1 MTTPATT
8 TASTPSPAPPAAPA
22 APAAPALNGR
32 VIALAHYAARA
43 VLETVLT
50 RYDLTFQQ
58 SVTLRV
64 VAVADGPVTREEVVD
79 QVVDS
84 LKIGAAEV
92 RGVLDGLAT
101 AELVAAVER
110 PTVAGLVAITDAG
123 REVHAR
129 TTAATGA
136 VSARIYA
143 GIPAEDLA
151 VAGRVLGLV
160 TERANAE
167 LAAGR

>member
-8 TASTPSPAPPAAPA
+8 TLSTPSTSATPTAPSV
-22 APAAPALNGR
+22 NGR

-50 RYDLTFQQ
+50 RYGLTFQQ

-64 VAVADGPVTREEVVD
+64 VAVADGPVGREEVVD

-92 RGVLDGLAT
+92 RGVLDELAA
-101 AELVAAVER
+101 AELVAAVDR
-110 PTVAGLVAITDAG
+110 PVEPGLVAITDAG
-123 REVHAR
+123 REIHAR
-129 TTAATGA
+129 TTAETGV

-167 LAAGR
+167 LTAGR

>member
-1 MTTPATT
+1 MTVNSTT
-8 TASTPSPAPPAAPA
+8 APA
-22 APAAPALNGR
+22 ASGTPTASSVSGR

-43 VLETVLT
+43 ALETVLA

-58 SVTLRV
+58 SVVLRV
-64 VAVADGPVTREEVVD
+64 VAVADGPVAREAVVD

-92 RGVLDGLAT
+92 RGVLAELAA
-101 AELVAAVER
+101 AELVADAGDGE
-110 PTVAGLVAITDAG
+110 PGLVAVTDAG

-129 TTAATGA
+129 TTAETGV

-160 TERANAE
+160 TDRANAE
-167 LAAGR
+167 LAAAR

>member
-8 TASTPSPAPPAAPA
+8 TPFTPSTPASAAAPS
-22 APAAPALNGR
+22 LNGR

-43 VLETVLT
+43 ALETVLT

-64 VAVADGPVTREEVVD
+64 VAVAGGPVTREEVVD

-92 RGVLDGLAT
+92 RGVLDELAA

-110 PTVAGLVAITDAG
+110 PTEAGLVAITDAG

-129 TTAATGA
+129 TTAETGA

>member
-8 TASTPSPAPPAAPA
+8 TLSTPTTPSAPTAPPV
-22 APAAPALNGR
+22 NGR
-32 VIALAHYAARA
+32 VIGLAHYAARA
-43 VLETVLT
+43 ARETVLT

-58 SVTLRV
+58 SVALRV
-64 VAVADGPVTREEVVD
+64 VAVADGPVAREEVVR

-92 RGVLDGLAT
+92 RGVLDELAA
-101 AELVAAVER
+101 AELVAAVDR
-110 PTVAGLVAITDAG
+110 PAEPGLVTITDTG
-123 REVHAR
+123 REIHAR
-129 TTAATGA
+129 TTAETGV

-151 VAGRVLGLV
+151 VAGRVLSLV

-167 LAAGR
+167 LTVGR

>member
-8 TASTPSPAPPAAPA
+8 TPTTPTAPPV
-22 APAAPALNGR
+22 NGR

-43 VLETVLT
+43 ALETVLT

-64 VAVADGPVTREEVVD
+64 VAIADGPVAREEVVD

-84 LKIGAAEV
+84 LKIDAAEV
-92 RGVLDGLAT
+92 RGVLDELAT
-101 AELVAAVER
+101 AELLAAVDR
-110 PTVAGLVAITDAG
+110 PAEPGLVAITDVG
-123 REVHAR
+123 REVYAR
-129 TTAATGA
+129 TTTETS
-136 VSARIYA
+136 VISARIYA

-151 VAGRVLGLV
+151 VAGRVLDLV

-167 LAAGR
+167 LAAAR